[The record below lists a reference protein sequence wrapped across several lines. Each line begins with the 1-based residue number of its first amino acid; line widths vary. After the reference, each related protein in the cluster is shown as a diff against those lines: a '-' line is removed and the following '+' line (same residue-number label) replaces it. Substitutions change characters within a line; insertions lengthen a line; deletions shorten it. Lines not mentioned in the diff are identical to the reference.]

1 MGQDIAAQLASGGP
15 TAQSIMGVMIES
27 NINEGKQ
34 SVPPEGP
41 AGLKYGVSV
50 TDACIS
56 LEQTFP
62 LLDNL
67 REGVQ
72 KRRANVLSKRNG
84 Q

>member
-1 MGQDIAAQLASGGP
+1 VGQDIANQLAADDAA
-15 TAQSIMGVMIES
+15 AQSIMGVMIES

-62 LLDNL
+62 LLDDL
-67 REGVQ
+67 RAGVQ
-72 KRRANVLSKRNG
+72 KRRANVLAKRNG
-84 Q
+84 H